1 MEGLI
6 GGAGKVYKLAN
17 ISQFESLMNTAHV
30 VINNR
35 MVVDND
41 AMSYVRNLFKQ
52 KKEPKPE
59 RLGQIKYGWKSKLAK
74 GLLNTI
80 LGAGILG
87 STVGGLYQLGIYP
100 VKVTPTTANKV
111 VPADGGTLLDK
122 FLRHMASEPEWMR
135 DYGALLGKVT
145 RPWGHAMAY
154 NDLFK
159 FSSELANDTNYQ
171 AAIQKWND
179 SIASNPR
186 LTQNQKYK
194 YRKAFDLFGRLCS
207 HIDIDMRKTI
217 SKINIDIKYNNQLA
231 REFTLNN
238 TVHLNADSS
247 PGTIF
252 HELIHSQQQAHE
264 AIQNVVCQ
272 SGLVMGRYTD
282 SNDWNGDGTG
292 IATSE
297 PKNVLRNFTAG
308 YDPRYRRGYPGK
320 MYMGKALDNDLT
332 RTYVK
337 GDYDPNV
344 DYVYGMVTRPG
355 ASKASMCNDEYLPM
369 FASQYVD
376 RRLPLLYAMYARN
389 LINGINR
396 ESRRL
401 GTSYWPEERR
411 QADIAAHSPK
421 TKPGVWLN
429 KIGQSIYD
437 KAQKR
442 LDQKGKEMRK
452 KLFDQNIKEI
462 QEKLRW

>member
-1 MEGLI
+1 M
-6 GGAGKVYKLAN
+6 YKLAN
-17 ISQFESLMNTAHV
+17 ISQFESLMNTAHAV
-30 VINNR
+30 VNNR
-35 MVVDND
+35 MVVDNGFTD
-41 AMSYVRNLFKQ
+41 TARNFLKQ
-52 KKEPKPE
+52 KQEPKPE

-87 STVGGLYQLGIYP
+87 SSVGGLYQHGIYP

-111 VPADGGTLLDK
+111 VPTDGGTLLDK
-122 FLRHMASEPEWMR
+122 FLRHIASEPEWMR

-145 RPWGHAMAY
+145 RPWGQTMAY

-159 FSSELANDTNYQ
+159 YSPDLVNDTNYQ
-171 AAIQKWND
+171 AALQKWND

-186 LTQNQKYK
+186 LTEHQKNNYHQ
-194 YRKAFDLFGRLCS
+194 AFDLFGRLCS
-207 HIDIDMRKTI
+207 NIDIDMRKTI

-231 REFTLNN
+231 REFTQNN
-238 TVHLNADSS
+238 TAHLNADSG

-252 HELIHSQQQAHE
+252 HELIHTQEQAHE
-264 AIQNVVCQ
+264 AFQNATCQ
-272 SGLVMGRYTD
+272 SGLVMGRYID
-282 SNDWNGDGTG
+282 DNDWAGNGTG
-292 IATSE
+292 RATSE

-308 YDPRYRRGYPGK
+308 YNPRYRRGYPGK
-320 MYMGKALDNDLT
+320 MYIGETIMGESLDNSLAG
-332 RTYVK
+332 TYAR
-337 GDYDPNV
+337 GGYDPNV

-376 RRLPLLYAMYARN
+376 RNMPLLYAMHVRH
-389 LINGINR
+389 LINRINE

-421 TKPGVWLN
+421 TKLGVWLN
-429 KIGQSIYD
+429 KAGKIIYD
-437 KAQKR
+437 KAQER

-462 QEKLRW
+462 QEKLRR